1 MERINEAVQVV
12 YTNKAH
18 CRDCHRCLRVCPVKA
33 IRMEDGQAYVVPER
47 CIACGTCV
55 RECPQGAKQY
65 VRHAGKARELIGAGG
80 FVAASVAPS
89 FAGYLKPSEQNRL
102 AGALRR
108 LGFSF
113 VAETAA
119 GAYRSAIKTAEIV
132 EADSDSPHICSACPS
147 VVSYVEKYVPESTK
161 YLVGAAS
168 PMIAHARH
176 LKRMLTEGGRDD
188 IKVVFIG
195 PCIAKKA
202 EAARKENDGAVDCVL
217 TFEELEEWFD
227 EEGINL
233 ANCEE
238 SRFDESPEGDARSY
252 PLLGGSIRASSLDTD
267 MLSAGVV
274 SASGFEE
281 VSDLVSM
288 VEEARP
294 MVMEPLFCRQGCIN
308 GPGFTAGGS
317 VHERR
322 RRVLEYAALLEAG
335 TPKSRQEALTKQ
347 DDTLWPGLAAAF
359 HAQPVEAHREAT
371 EEQIQEVYES
381 TGKSLPEDRLDC
393 GACGYDSCRE
403 KAVAVIRGY
412 AEAEMCMPYVKRLAQ
427 RRTDKILET
436 SPNGIVML
444 DSALNIISMNPAFRQ
459 MFMCSDSLCG
469 KPISYL
475 MDPEPFEKVAE
486 DPSAQVSSSTALPK
500 YGLSC
505 LQLVYAL
512 QKDRQYVGIFVD
524 VTRSQANKLE
534 LDELRMRTVEQ
545 ARQLMEHQIG
555 IAQMMAKLIGESTAK
570 GEALV
575 QKLMELAGE
584 TKPGEREA
592 SWLKDI
598 YTTK

>member
-1 MERINEAVQVV
+1 MEHGNEAIQVV

-65 VRHAGKARELIGAGG
+65 VRHSGKARAFIGAGD
-80 FVAASVAPS
+80 FVCASVAPS
-89 FAGYLKPSEQNRL
+89 FAGYLKPSEQSRL
-102 AGALRR
+102 AGALRS

-113 VAETAA
+113 VAETAV
-119 GAYRSAIKTAEIV
+119 GAFRSAMKTSEII
-132 EADSDSPHICSACPS
+132 AKDPDSPHICSACPAI
-147 VVSYVEKYVPESTK
+147 VSYVEKYVPEGTK
-161 YLVGAAS
+161 HLVEAAS

-176 LKRMLTEGGRDD
+176 LKRMLAEGGRDNVR
-188 IKVVFIG
+188 VVFVG

-202 EAARKENDGAVDCVL
+202 EAARAENEGAVDCVL
-217 TFEELEEWFD
+217 TFEELEEWLE
-227 EEGINL
+227 EEGIIL

-252 PLLGGSIRASSLDTD
+252 PLLGGSIRASKFDTD
-267 MLSAGVV
+267 ILSAGVV

-288 VEEARP
+288 AKWANP
-294 MVMEPLFCRQGCIN
+294 IVMEPLFCRQGCIN
-308 GPGFTAGGS
+308 GPGFSTGGS

-322 RRVLEYAALLEAG
+322 RRVLEYAASNDTGAIKKEREAK
-335 TPKSRQEALTKQ
+335 TEAE
-347 DDTLWPGLAAAF
+347 DALWPGLGTSF
-359 HAQPVEAHREAT
+359 SEKPVEAHSEVA
-371 EEQIQEVYES
+371 EEQIQQVYES
-381 TGKSLPEDRLDC
+381 TGKALPEDRLDC
-393 GACGYDSCRE
+393 GACGYDSCRQ
-403 KAVAVIRGY
+403 KAIAVIRGY

-444 DSALNIISMNPAFRQ
+444 DSSLAIISMNPAFKQ
-459 MFMCSDSLCG
+459 MFMCSDALCG
-469 KPISYL
+469 KHISYL
-475 MDPEPFEKVAE
+475 MDPEPFERVAA
-486 DPSAQVSSSTALPK
+486 DPSAQVTSSAALPK

-524 VTRSQANKLE
+524 VTKSQANKME

-575 QKLMELAGE
+575 QKLVELAGE
-584 TKPGEREA
+584 TKADERDT

-598 YTTK
+598 FTTK

>member
-1 MERINEAVQVV
+1 MELGNEAVQVV

-65 VRHAGKARELIGAGG
+65 VRHSSKAKALIGAGD

-89 FAGYLKPSEQNRL
+89 FAGYLKPSEQRRIP
-102 AGALRR
+102 GALRR

-113 VAETAA
+113 VAETAV
-119 GAYRSAIKTAEIV
+119 GAFRSAMKTAEIISA
-132 EADSDSPHICSACPS
+132 EPESPHICSACPA
-147 VVSYVEKYVPESTK
+147 VVSYVEKYFPEGAQ

-168 PMIAHARH
+168 PMVAHARH
-176 LKRMLTEGGRDD
+176 LKSMLASVSRDGVR
-188 IKVVFIG
+188 VVFIG

-202 EAARKENDGAVDCVL
+202 EASRDENSGAVDCVL
-217 TFEELEEWFD
+217 TFEELDEWLK
-227 EEGINL
+227 EEGVSL

-238 SRFDESPEGDARSY
+238 SRFDELPEGDSRSY
-252 PLLGGSIRASSLDTD
+252 PLLGGSIRASRMDTD
-267 MLSAGVV
+267 ILSADVV

-288 VEEARP
+288 AKGSTPIVI
-294 MVMEPLFCRQGCIN
+294 EPLMCRQGCIN
-308 GPGFTAGGS
+308 GPGFGEYGS

-322 RRVLEYAALLEAG
+322 RRVLEYASTSDTYARGE
-335 TPKSRQEALTKQ
+335 QESPGVII
-347 DDTLWPGLAAAF
+347 DDALWPGLEAAF
-359 HAQPVEAHREAT
+359 TPKPVEAHSDVT
-371 EEQIQEVYES
+371 EEQIQAVYES

-393 GACGYDSCRE
+393 GACGYGSCRE

-444 DSALNIISMNPAFRQ
+444 DSELAIISMNPAFRQ
-459 MFMCSDSLCG
+459 MFMCSDALCG
-469 KPISYL
+469 KHISYL
-475 MDPEPFEKVAE
+475 IDPEHFERVAA
-486 DPSAQVSSSTALPK
+486 DPAVQVSANVALPK

-584 TKPGEREA
+584 TKGDEREA

-598 YTTK
+598 YTTR

>member
-1 MERINEAVQVV
+1 MEHGNEAVQVV

-65 VRHAGKARELIGAGG
+65 VRHAGKARAFIASGD

-89 FAGYLKPSEQNRL
+89 FAGYLKPSEQRRL

-119 GAYRSAIKTAEIV
+119 GAFRSAMKTAEIIA
-132 EADSDSPHICSACPS
+132 EDPGSPHICSACPA
-147 VVSYVEKYVPESTK
+147 VASYVEKYVPDGAK
-161 YLVGAAS
+161 HLVGAAS

-176 LKRMLTEGGRDD
+176 LKRMLGEGGRGNVR
-188 IKVVFIG
+188 VVFIG
-195 PCIAKKA
+195 PCIAKKS
-202 EAARKENDGAVDCVL
+202 EAAREENLGAVDCVL
-217 TFEELEEWFD
+217 TFEELEEWLT
-227 EEGINL
+227 EEGVSL
-233 ANCEE
+233 VNCEE

-252 PLLGGSIRASSLDTD
+252 PLLGGSIRASRLDTD
-267 MLSAGVV
+267 ILSAAVV

-281 VSDLVSM
+281 ISDLVSM
-288 VEEARP
+288 AAEAGA

-308 GPGFTAGGS
+308 GPGFATSGS

-322 RRVLEYAALLEAG
+322 RRVLDYAASNDSAITG
-335 TPKSRQEALTKQ
+335 GRQEAVKRPQ
-347 DDTLWPGLAAAF
+347 DGLWPGLATSFSAK
-359 HAQPVEAHREAT
+359 PVEAHSEVT

-393 GACGYDSCRE
+393 GACGYGSCRE

-444 DSALNIISMNPAFRQ
+444 DSTLSIISMNPAFKQ
-459 MFMCSDSLCG
+459 MFMCSDALCG
-469 KPISYL
+469 KHISYL
-475 MDPEPFEKVAE
+475 MDPEPFEKVAA
-486 DPSAQVSSSTALPK
+486 DPASQVSSSAALPK

-512 QKDRQYVGIFVD
+512 AEDRQYVGIFVD

-534 LDELRMRTVEQ
+534 LDELRLRTVEQ

-575 QKLMELAGE
+575 QKLMELAGDA
-584 TKPGEREA
+584 KPDEREA

-598 YTTK
+598 FTTK

>member
-1 MERINEAVQVV
+1 MEHGDEAVQVV

-65 VRHAGKARELIGAGG
+65 IKHGGKAKAFIGAGD

-89 FAGYLKPSEQNRL
+89 FAGYLKASEQGRL

-119 GAYRSAIKTAEIV
+119 GAFRSAMKTAEII
-132 EADSDSPHICSACPS
+132 AQDPFSPHICSACPA
-147 VVSYVEKYVPESTK
+147 VVSYVEKYVPDGAQ

-176 LKRMLTEGGRDD
+176 LKRMLGDGGRG
-188 IKVVFIG
+188 KVRVAFIG

-202 EAARKENDGAVDCVL
+202 EALREENDGAVDCVL
-217 TFEELEEWFD
+217 TFEELEEWFA
-227 EEGINL
+227 EEGISL

-238 SRFDESPEGDARSY
+238 SRFDEVPEGDARSY
-252 PLLGGSIRASSLDTD
+252 PLLGGSIRASMLDTD
-267 MLSAGVV
+267 ILSAEVV

-281 VSDLVSM
+281 VSDLVAMSGGTS
-288 VEEARP
+288 P

-308 GPGFTAGGS
+308 GPGFTQGGS

-322 RRVLEYAALLEAG
+322 RRVLDYAASTEKG
-335 TPKSRQEALTKQ
+335 PSTKLHKAKVLPE
-347 DDTLWPGLAAAF
+347 DELWPDLTASFSAR
-359 HAQPVEAHREAT
+359 PVEAHFEVA
-371 EEQIQEVYES
+371 EEQIQLVYES

-403 KAVAVIRGY
+403 KAIAVIRGY

-444 DSALNIISMNPAFRQ
+444 DSSLNIISMNPAFRQ
-459 MFMCSDSLCG
+459 MFMCSDALCG
-469 KPISYL
+469 KHISYL
-475 MDPEPFEKVAE
+475 MDPEPFEKVAA
-486 DPSAQVSSSTALPK
+486 DPSAQVSSSAALPK

-534 LDELRMRTVEQ
+534 LDELRMKTVEQ

-575 QKLMELAGE
+575 QKLMELAGDS
-584 TKPGEREA
+584 KPDERA
-592 SWLKDI
+592 SSWLKDT
-598 YTTK
+598 YTTR